1 MKSAILLFAL
11 LGQFYAQPPSV
22 PATTPYSDFPLHV
35 HLFGVHW
42 NYVRGSYMGYGRGDL
57 LGPPLQG
64 FDYTFECGEPFMHNA
79 QREEFYQ
86 ARWKKQGEKL
96 EILMQKVG
104 SDKLQKCELKVAFK
118 ERPYGATAPAPS
130 APAALAPTAAPPA
143 AK

>member
-1 MKSAILLFAL
+1 MKSAVLLFAL

-42 NYVRGSYMGYGRGDL
+42 NYVRGGDYLGYGRGNL
-57 LGPPLQG
+57 LGPPTQG

-79 QREEFYQ
+79 QGEEFYQ
-86 ARWKKQGEKL
+86 ARWKKQNEKL

-118 ERPYGATAPAPS
+118 ERPYGPSTPAPPAPPAPAP
-130 APAALAPTAAPPA
+130 APPA
-143 AK
+143 TK